1 LPNRSWL
8 ETVVDL
14 TMTGSLADPKLGG
27 KIEVTEGF
35 IRIPEIP
42 RNLHPVEGSSLL
54 WALQDSLVAAM
65 DSTATDSVLTARAGG
80 DSLMIF
86 LTPEPV
92 GPALDPPGQTVLP
105 DLDIEV
111 VITDDLRIIGYGM
124 DIKLGGSMVIGRGYD
139 EDHIPGPS
147 IKGEIKVREGTL
159 KVMNR
164 VFDVERGKI
173 KFTESVP
180 ANPNLDLMLETQVNA
195 YLVRILV
202 SGKAVDPVI
211 ELTSEP
217 DLSEEDIMAV
227 LLFGQPMNDLDN
239 DQRGRMQEENDP
251 GKELQKNLAGLA
263 MAFGTKGLQDS
274 MSDSFGVDMVQMG
287 SDSSGDSTLMVGKFI
302 TPDIVLKYSQSLEKS
317 GTYFMNLEYSLN
329 RYFKVITTYGQ
340 GEEASGG
347 ELRWS
352 KRY

>member
-1 LPNRSWL
+1 
-8 ETVVDL
+8 
-14 TMTGSLADPKLGG
+14 
-27 KIEVTEGF
+27 
-35 IRIPEIP
+35 
-42 RNLHPVEGSSLL
+42 
-54 WALQDSLVAAM
+54 
-65 DSTATDSVLTARAGG
+65 
-80 DSLMIF
+80 
-86 LTPEPV
+86 
-92 GPALDPPGQTVLP
+92 
-105 DLDIEV
+105 
-111 VITDDLRIIGYGM
+111 
-124 DIKLGGSMVIGRGYD
+124 
-139 EDHIPGPS
+139 
-147 IKGEIKVREGTL
+147 
-159 KVMNR
+159 
-164 VFDVERGKI
+164 
-173 KFTESVP
+173 
-180 ANPNLDLMLETQVNA
+180 
-195 YLVRILV
+195 
-202 SGKAVDPVI
+202 
-211 ELTSEP
+211 
-217 DLSEEDIMAV
+217 MAV

>member
-1 LPNRSWL
+1 
-8 ETVVDL
+8 
-14 TMTGSLADPKLGG
+14 
-27 KIEVTEGF
+27 
-35 IRIPEIP
+35 
-42 RNLHPVEGSSLL
+42 
-54 WALQDSLVAAM
+54 VAAM
-65 DSTATDSVLTARAGG
+65 DSSVTDSVLTARAGE

-86 LTPEPV
+86 LTPDQV
-92 GPALDPPGQTVLP
+92 GPAIDPPGQTVLP

-124 DIKLGGSMVIGRGYD
+124 DIKLGGSMVIGRGFD
-139 EDHIPGPS
+139 EDHVPGPS
-147 IKGEIKVREGTL
+147 IKGEIQVRDGTL

-180 ANPNLDLMLETQVNA
+180 ANPNLDLMLETQVGA

-202 SGKAVDPVI
+202 SGQAADPVI

-251 GKELQKNLAGLA
+251 AKELQKNLAGLA

-287 SDSSGDSTLMVGKFI
+287 SDSSGDTTLMVGKFI
-302 TPDIVLKYSQSLEKS
+302 TPDIVLKYNQSLEKS